1 MIPAYAKSFTYTV
14 PWRSSSV
21 HYGGHKGTQR
31 GLGFEYRGN
40 VPLVDYPDARR
51 MDLRQSL
58 RDPYGQVQVKL
69 YNQDNTT
76 PVFAV
81 CDLSGSMQSRGVQRK
96 LDIAKEI
103 AASVAYSAHEA
114 SDLFGFIGYHNQ
126 VEETLTLP
134 LSHHVHQAFETIE
147 QLSDFKRLHVGP
159 QGILEVPQY
168 LSQHRGL
175 VFWISDFHMPLEL
188 IAEALNMM
196 SLHQVVP
203 VVLWDEREYRAL
215 PRFGFG
221 NLIDPE
227 TGRNRV
233 IFFRDAVRAQ
243 FQAAF
248 AARREALEDVFE
260 RYDSPGHFIEGGFDA
275 DALSHYFEQY
285 MSL

>member
-1 MIPAYAKSFTYTV
+1 MIPAYAKPFTYTV
-14 PWRSSSV
+14 PWRSNSA
-21 HYGGHKGTQR
+21 HLGGHKGTQR

-81 CDLSGSMQSRGVQRK
+81 CDLSSSMQYRGLQRK

-103 AASVAYSAHEA
+103 AASVACSAHEA
-114 SDLFGFIGYHNQ
+114 SDLFGFIGYHQQ

-134 LSHHVHQAFETIE
+134 LSHHVHQAFEMIE
-147 QLSDFKRLHVGP
+147 QLGDFKRQHVGSH
-159 QGILEVPQY
+159 GILEVPQY
-168 LSQHRGL
+168 LSQQRGL
-175 VFWISDFHMPLEL
+175 VFWISDFHMPLDL

-196 SLHQVVP
+196 SLHQVIP
-203 VVLWDEREYRAL
+203 VVLWDAHEYRAL

-221 NLIDPE
+221 NLVDPE

-233 IFFRDAVRAQ
+233 IFFREAIRAQ

-248 AARREALEDVFE
+248 AARREALEDLFE

-275 DALSHYFEQY
+275 DALSRYFEQY